1 MIAAKRHR
9 LFGKAFMTALMVLAL
24 LGIGTGTGHAED
36 IVPNTGRYE
45 KQSGEE
51 TAAFEPFIRIDRDDP
66 MAYEKDL
73 ANLRIIT
80 EGAYELGKPKEK
92 YGIDPEYVPD
102 LTGLDTLNAS
112 ASAQFNEWQ
121 FRRLADTL
129 RTEAEGKE
137 GRIPMSPQK
146 ISVSDMPCLGHLIC
160 SRQKLQ
166 MIIRFRFIRKR

>member
-66 MAYEKDL
+66 MAYE
-73 ANLRIIT
+73 RILQI
-80 EGAYELGKPKEK
+80 
-92 YGIDPEYVPD
+92 
-102 LTGLDTLNAS
+102 S
-112 ASAQFNEWQ
+112 A
-121 FRRLADTL
+121 
-129 RTEAEGKE
+129 
-137 GRIPMSPQK
+137 
-146 ISVSDMPCLGHLIC
+146 
-160 SRQKLQ
+160 
-166 MIIRFRFIRKR
+166 

>member
-1 MIAAKRHR
+1 MIAAKRQR

-24 LGIGTGTGHAED
+24 LGIVTGTGHAEH
-36 IVPNTGRYE
+36 IVPNAGRYE
-45 KQSGEE
+45 KQSDEE

-112 ASAQFNEWQ
+112 ASAQFNDWQ

-137 GRIPMSPQK
+137 GRIPMSP
-146 ISVSDMPCLGHLIC
+146 
-160 SRQKLQ
+160 
-166 MIIRFRFIRKR
+166 